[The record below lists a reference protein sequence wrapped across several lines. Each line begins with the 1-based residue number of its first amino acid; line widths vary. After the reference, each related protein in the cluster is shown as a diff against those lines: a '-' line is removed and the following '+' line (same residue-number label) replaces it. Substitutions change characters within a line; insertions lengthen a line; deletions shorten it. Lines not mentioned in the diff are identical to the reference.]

1 MWGLRS
7 NLDPELLQARWVLGG
22 IEPEQFVEIAV
33 SALERGFGTTQRL
46 VSSPYRRSRD
56 TEMINKYLKKMENHA
71 TAEAT
76 RLGKSDHGKLRLIG
90 TAIGI
95 VVVILLA
102 LWMAYH
108 P

>member
-1 MWGLRS
+1 MT
-7 NLDPELLQARWVLGG
+7 NE
-22 IEPEQFVEIAV
+22 F
-33 SALERGFGTTQRL
+33 
-46 VSSPYRRSRD
+46 
-56 TEMINKYLKKMENHA
+56 LKKMESHT

-76 RLGKSDHGKLRLIG
+76 CLGRSNHGKLRLIG

-95 VVVILLA
+95 VVVTLLA

>member
-1 MWGLRS
+1 M
-7 NLDPELLQARWVLGG
+7 
-22 IEPEQFVEIAV
+22 V
-33 SALERGFGTTQRL
+33 SEF
-46 VSSPYRRSRD
+46 
-56 TEMINKYLKKMENHA
+56 LKKMENHA

-76 RLGKSDHGKLRLIG
+76 RLSKSDQGKLRLIG

-95 VVVILLA
+95 VVTLLA

>member
-1 MWGLRS
+1 
-7 NLDPELLQARWVLGG
+7 
-22 IEPEQFVEIAV
+22 
-33 SALERGFGTTQRL
+33 
-46 VSSPYRRSRD
+46 
-56 TEMINKYLKKMENHA
+56 MINKYLKKMENHA

-76 RLGKSDHGKLRLIG
+76 RLGKSNHGKLRLIG
-90 TAIGI
+90 AAIGI

>member
-1 MWGLRS
+1 MVILHKHLARTNESVVSGTPGVGGWDKSGNWS
-7 NLDPELLQARWVLGG
+7 NGVRV
-22 IEPEQFVEIAV
+22 
-33 SALERGFGTTQRL
+33 QRTGDANM
-46 VSSPYRRSRD
+46 V
-56 TEMINKYLKKMENHA
+56 NAFLKKMENHA

-76 RLGKSDHGKLRLIG
+76 RLGKSNHGKLRLIG
-90 TAIGI
+90 IAIGI

>member
-1 MWGLRS
+1 
-7 NLDPELLQARWVLGG
+7 
-22 IEPEQFVEIAV
+22 
-33 SALERGFGTTQRL
+33 
-46 VSSPYRRSRD
+46 
-56 TEMINKYLKKMENHA
+56 MINEFLKKMENHA

-76 RLGKSDHGKLRLIG
+76 RLGKNNYGKLRLIG
-90 TAIGI
+90 TVLGI

>member
-1 MWGLRS
+1 MTVSLR
-7 NLDPELLQARWVLGG
+7 DT
-22 IEPEQFVEIAV
+22 FVGPSPDK
-33 SALERGFGTTQRL
+33 SA
-46 VSSPYRRSRD
+46 YRRSGD
-56 TEMINKYLKKMENHA
+56 TDMINEFLKKMENHA

-76 RLGKSDHGKLRLIG
+76 RLGKSNHGKLRLIG

>member
-1 MWGLRS
+1 
-7 NLDPELLQARWVLGG
+7 
-22 IEPEQFVEIAV
+22 
-33 SALERGFGTTQRL
+33 
-46 VSSPYRRSRD
+46 
-56 TEMINKYLKKMENHA
+56 MINEFLKKMENHA

-76 RLGKSDHGKLRLIG
+76 RLGKSNHGKLRLIG